1 MLTVRLDSELEAEV
15 KNIAKNMRISKSELV
30 RKSVVEF
37 IKHID
42 KPSPWQLGKDVFGK
56 YASDNNNLAQ
66 DRKKL
71 VRAKISAKT

>member
-1 MLTVRLDSELEAEV
+1 MLTVRLDNELEIEI
-15 KNIAKNMRISKSELV
+15 KNVAKNMHISKSELV

-37 IKHID
+37 IKQVD
-42 KPSPWQLGKDVFGK
+42 KPSPWQLGKEVFGK
-56 YASDNNNLAQ
+56 YASDNSTLAE